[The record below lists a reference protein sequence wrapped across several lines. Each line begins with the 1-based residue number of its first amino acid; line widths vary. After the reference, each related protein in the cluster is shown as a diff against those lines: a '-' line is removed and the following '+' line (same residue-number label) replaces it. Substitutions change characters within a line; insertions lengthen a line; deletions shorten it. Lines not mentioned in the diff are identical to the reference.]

1 MLLLSVQLRSR
12 SGLGLR
18 LLSVRRGVWFGFLGF
33 LGNGT
38 RFWFWSRLVDLAVAT
53 LM

>member
-1 MLLLSVQLRSR
+1 MLLLSVQLRSQ

-38 RFWFWSRLVDLAVAT
+38 RFLFWSRRLIWPFAT